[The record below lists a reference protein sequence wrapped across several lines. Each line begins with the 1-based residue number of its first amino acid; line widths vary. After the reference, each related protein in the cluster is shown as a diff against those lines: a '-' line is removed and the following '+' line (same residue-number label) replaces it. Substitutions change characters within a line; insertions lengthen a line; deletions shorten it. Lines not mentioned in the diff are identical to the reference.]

1 MYTKKIAD
9 SNYVIVDAGDFHFG
23 AADDVLLGKS
33 YEEYFN
39 QFIETNGEAI
49 DMVIISGDLIH
60 KELRFSSES
69 ARIMIGCLRR
79 TIEICERFNIQLRL
93 LKGTATHD
101 RSQIETISAMFM
113 DKPHFKVITT
123 ATVEEVFPNFKVL
136 YIPEEYPV
144 SQKEFYDELIYSAPD
159 KAYDMIFF
167 HGTFDFQA
175 FQSQMYESEMPIET
189 APVFKSEDIIRITKS
204 IATGGH
210 IHTACDYKKKIF
222 YHGSFSRQSQGEPQ
236 AKGFNYYQYDQ
247 STGTVEADFVE
258 NESAPVYKTIDVER
272 IFADY
277 SGNIELAMKEI
288 SATVEDESITF
299 RLFVPNGFA
308 RQNPELKHI
317 LMDFVSGK
325 KHVSTM
331 FGTDKTLASES
342 KSETSAEATEGA
354 SEPENELAFLTDP
367 ALDYPS
373 KIVQFAKLKM
383 NEDVKLE
390 DVELAIAD

>member
-1 MYTKKIAD
+1 MNAKKFDD

-23 AADDVLLGKS
+23 ASDDVALGQA

-39 QFIETNGEAI
+39 GFIEANGEAI
-49 DMVIISGDLIH
+49 DMIVISGDLIH

-69 ARIMIGCLRR
+69 ARIMLGCLSR
-79 TIEICERFNIQLRL
+79 TVDICERFNIQLRL
-93 LKGTATHD
+93 MKGTATHD
-101 RSQIETISAMFM
+101 RSQIETISVMFM
-113 DKPHFKVITT
+113 DKPHFKTVTT
-123 ATVEEVFPNFKVL
+123 ATTEEVFPDFKVL
-136 YIPEEYPV
+136 YIPEEYPA
-144 SQKEFYDELIYSAPD
+144 SQKDFYAETIYNAPD
-159 KAYDMIFF
+159 KAYDMVFF

-175 FQSQMYESEMPIET
+175 FQSQMYESEMPIES
-189 APVFKSEDIIRITKS
+189 APIFKSDDIIRITKG

-210 IHTACDYKKKIF
+210 IHTACDYKKKIY
-222 YHGSFSRQSQGEPQ
+222 YHGSFSRQGQGEPQ

-247 STGTVEADFVE
+247 STGDTEVNFIE
-258 NESAPVYKTIDVER
+258 NEKAPIFKTIDVER

-288 SATVEDESITF
+288 SSTVEDESITF

-308 RQNPELKHI
+308 RKNPELKHI

-325 KHVSTM
+325 KHISTM

-342 KSETSAEATEGA
+342 KTESSAEEVAEG
-354 SEPENELAFLTDP
+354 SEPENELAFLADP

-373 KIVQFAKLKM
+373 KIVKFAKLRM

-390 DVELAIAD
+390 DVQLAIAD